1 MACRALAV
9 AEGELQ
15 RAGEQI
21 AEYQNVNRDL
31 VAQAD
36 DSKQHLQVKLHR
48 SASCS
53 CCCLCT
59 QHNTDM
65 QYVMTMHTIISWL
78 ANACAPYHVL
88 RNCTTQACEGEC
100 NALRDECRAI
110 SEDLEVLVKENQVV
124 NHQLT
129 TAVTERCAADQRVL
143 LLVYIMHDVSTE
155 HIACMDLKF
164 DCITGQHV

>member
-1 MACRALAV
+1 MTCRALAI

-15 RAGEQI
+15 QAGEQI

-36 DSKQHLQVKLHR
+36 DSKQHLQVKLRR
-48 SASCS
+48 SAPSS
-53 CCCLCT
+53 CCCLYT
-59 QHNTDM
+59 QHTTDM
-65 QYVMTMHTIISWL
+65 QYVMNAHTIITRS
-78 ANACAPYHVL
+78 ANACAPYCVL
-88 RNCTTQACEGEC
+88 RKCTTQACEGEC

-129 TAVTERCAADQRVL
+129 TAVNERYAADQRVL
-143 LLVYIMHDVSTE
+143 LLVYNMHELSAE
-155 HIACMDLKF
+155 HVACMDLK
-164 DCITGQHV
+164 G